1 MPLRPQCNRLAVSF
15 GAEASYG
22 LQVPQAEIDKRINP
36 REPVILS
43 LSKSRIYNE
52 AVIKGNEFATDPDNR
67 TVVTSRDIE
76 IPFSFDAGLSTLGWC
91 LALAFGGVTSTAV
104 PGVAGSF
111 SHDFFAV
118 DLCAV
123 DQYPSTSMILG
134 FVGAD
139 ESIKLVKGVIINE
152 LRIAMTEAGI
162 LEVSG
167 TLFTDG
173 VLTDVTAP
181 FSFPTDDMNDTG
193 EFLYHSHS
201 NFLTANA
208 GVTPLV
214 SKKSLLRG
222 FEFTVNNN
230 LDRDDARSQLANSPI
245 TLAELRTGNR
255 EITLNVSV
263 EGHQGDEFWDDF
275 EADQDKDVQILVEI
289 TPPAANVAGRFLEI
303 RARNTLIDAIADVG
317 FDGIRDRQR
326 IEYKLHAAAGST
338 YSTALGTVVTPVL
351 AQVGNGDAAY
361 IV

>member
-22 LQVPQAEIDKRINP
+22 VHVLTTEIDKRINP

-91 LALAFGGVTSTAV
+91 LALAFGGVTSTMV
-104 PGVAGSF
+104 TGVAGSY
-111 SHDFFAV
+111 SHDYFAV

-123 DQYPSTSMILG
+123 DQYPSTSMVLG

-139 ESIKLVKGVIINE
+139 ESLKLVKGVIINE

-173 VLTDVTAP
+173 VLTDAP
-181 FSFPTDDMNDTG
+181 TFTFPAADMNDTG

-201 NFLTANA
+201 DFLTANA

-214 SKKSLLRG
+214 SQKALLRG

-338 YSTALGTVVTPVL
+338 YSSALGTEVVTPVL
-351 AQVGNGDAAY
+351 ARVGNGDAGY
-361 IV
+361 IT